1 MKNLK
6 LLQALHSMLTNIPDI
21 LIKQLAVNNVFAYLL
36 EFVSKFE
43 WNNIV
48 LVEIEKIFKLALSV
62 GQKNKPNE

>member
-21 LIKQLAVNNVFAYLL
+21 LIKQLTVKNIFPNLL
-36 EFVSKFE
+36 EFVSKYE

-48 LVEIEKIFKLALSV
+48 LVEI
-62 GQKNKPNE
+62 